1 MSEDQAT
8 KPAGRERRAGLFIR
22 VGAGASAA
30 GIALAA
36 AGDEAI
42 ARWLTLGGLLVL
54 VLGLHRF
61 GRLGADPP
69 GSSVRAPGES
79 V

>member
-1 MSEDQAT
+1 MSRDQT
-8 KPAGRERRAGLFIR
+8 VNPRGRERQAGMLIR
-22 VGAGASAA
+22 VGACASAA

-36 AGDEAI
+36 AGDESI

-61 GRLGADPP
+61 GRLGAERPRR
-69 GSSVRAPGES
+69 VRGEAD
-79 V
+79 